1 MIVNVEVEV
10 ELSAQEVIEKL
21 FPRSADRPGEYKLLT
36 VYGDTDYG
44 RNPIKTVTFKL
55 RRNLPSGVE

>member
-44 RNPIKTVTFKL
+44 RNPI
-55 RRNLPSGVE
+55 

>member
-21 FPRSADRPGEYKLLT
+21 FPRSADRPGEYKLLR
-36 VYGDTDYG
+36 VFGDTDYG
-44 RNPIKTVTFKL
+44 RNPIKNVTFTL
-55 RRNLPSGVE
+55 RRNIPSGVE